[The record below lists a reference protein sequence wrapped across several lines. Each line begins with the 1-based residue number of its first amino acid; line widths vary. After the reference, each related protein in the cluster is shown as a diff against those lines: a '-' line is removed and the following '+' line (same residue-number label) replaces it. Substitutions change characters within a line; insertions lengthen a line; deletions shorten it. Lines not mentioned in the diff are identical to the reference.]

1 MIELLRAWFRRYFSD
16 PEVASLI
23 LMLVVG
29 AGVVVFAGHLLAPFI
44 AALVIA
50 FVLEGPVGWL
60 CRRGLPRLLATTI
73 VFVLFLATVALF
85 FVGMVPLLADQLR
98 QLLRELPQ
106 VFGQI
111 QAALRTLPA
120 RYPHFISDKQ
130 IGTLIND
137 LQKFLEPGGQQLL
150 SLSLASVLG
159 LLELVVYLII
169 VPLLVFFFLKDKDR
183 LLVWVESLLPRQRA
197 LAVEVWREVDRKF
210 FGYVRGKIL
219 EVILFGVT
227 NFVSFAFFHL
237 HFALLLAVLVGVSVI
252 IPYVGA
258 SVATVVVLFM
268 AYVQW
273 GFTDTL
279 AYVVGVYTVIQFID
293 GNLLVPLLFSEMVSL
308 HPVAIMAAVLLFGGL
323 WGLWGVF
330 FAIPLATL
338 IQAVL
343 HAIRRVTARREIVGQ
358 APSGGNGR
366 NASQQAKSRA
376 PRRP

>member
-16 PEVASLI
+16 PDIASLI
-23 LMLVVG
+23 VMLVLG
-29 AGVVVFAGHLLAPFI
+29 TGVIVFAGHLLAPFI

-60 CRRGLPRLLATTI
+60 CHRGMQRLLATTI
-73 VFVLFLATVALF
+73 VFVLFLAVVVLF
-85 FVGMVPLLADQLR
+85 FVGMVPLLVDQLR
-98 QLLRELPQ
+98 ELLRELPK
-106 VFGQI
+106 VLGQI
-111 QAALRTLPA
+111 QAVLQTLPA

-130 IGTLIND
+130 IGMLTND
-137 LQKFLEPGGQQLL
+137 LQHFLAPGGQQLL
-150 SLSLASVLG
+150 NLSLASVLG
-159 LLELVVYLII
+159 LIALVVYLII

-183 LLVWVESLLPRQRA
+183 LLVWVESLLPRQRT
-197 LAVEVWREVDRKF
+197 LAVEVWHEVDQKF

-219 EVILFGVT
+219 EIILFGVT
-227 NFVSFAFFHL
+227 NFISFAFFHL

-258 SVATVVVLFM
+258 SVATIVVLFM

-273 GFTDTL
+273 GFSSTL

-308 HPVAIMAAVLLFGGL
+308 HPVAIMAAVLLFGGW

-330 FAIPLATL
+330 FAIPIATL
-338 IQAVL
+338 VQAVL
-343 HAIRRVTARREIVGQ
+343 HSIRRVTARREIS
-358 APSGGNGR
+358 SGVQGDRNG
-366 NASQQAKSRA
+366 
-376 PRRP
+376 P